1 MKARERVLK
10 AFNHEEAD
18 RVPTFCQSM
27 MPVFERKLEDM
38 WGDDIEDDEVLFFG
52 GKNFTMYKKIGF
64 DSAWGGGGIH
74 VRRPGEVIKNNPI
87 PKIENKNEYLT
98 LDGKI
103 HKRATLNGY
112 SHTWYVRPYLTSEEK
127 ADEWYETYFNIDW
140 EYDPNSIKN
149 TNDQIRLFGSDDF
162 VPTCGLHSILE
173 PIWEALGLGLLGK
186 LLRKKRYKVKRY
198 IELRTKQAVLHA
210 KLAAE
215 TDYDVFNLCDDTAF
229 KQNTVIN
236 PKIHR
241 ELVIPAYKKIVEELH
256 KKDKLVFFHSDGFT
270 EPYFPGLIEAR
281 FDGVESLEPMAGMD
295 LRHLKEEY
303 GDDLCLIG
311 NIDVSQLL
319 PYGSVH
325 DVTDQVKKCIA
336 DASEGGGY
344 ILSPCTDLTNS
355 CKLENVRAMLDA
367 VEKYGRYDA

>member
-112 SHTWYVRPYLTSEEK
+112 SHT
-127 ADEWYETYFNIDW
+127 
-140 EYDPNSIKN
+140 
-149 TNDQIRLFGSDDF
+149 
-162 VPTCGLHSILE
+162 
-173 PIWEALGLGLLGK
+173 
-186 LLRKKRYKVKRY
+186 
-198 IELRTKQAVLHA
+198 
-210 KLAAE
+210 
-215 TDYDVFNLCDDTAF
+215 
-229 KQNTVIN
+229 
-236 PKIHR
+236 
-241 ELVIPAYKKIVEELH
+241 
-256 KKDKLVFFHSDGFT
+256 
-270 EPYFPGLIEAR
+270 
-281 FDGVESLEPMAGMD
+281 
-295 LRHLKEEY
+295 
-303 GDDLCLIG
+303 
-311 NIDVSQLL
+311 
-319 PYGSVH
+319 
-325 DVTDQVKKCIA
+325 
-336 DASEGGGY
+336 
-344 ILSPCTDLTNS
+344 
-355 CKLENVRAMLDA
+355 
-367 VEKYGRYDA
+367 